1 MVRTSCSI
9 LLQAL
14 QYISPV
20 QMKTWPQITTHTPVQ
35 PYHTDTKYNILL
47 ILIQVHFL
55 GEESHSPKTPLLKL
69 CASEFPGEENHQASK
84 GKGGLALGWP
94 PALGMVR
101 CPLVA

>member
-20 QMKTWPQITTHTPVQ
+20 QVKTCPQITTHTPVQ
-35 PYHTDTKYNILL
+35 PHRTDTKYNIIM
-47 ILIQVHFL
+47 ILMQVHFL

-69 CASEFPGEENHQASK
+69 CASESSGEEKHQASK
-84 GKGGLALGWP
+84 GKGAWPLGGRRP
-94 PALGMVR
+94 
-101 CPLVA
+101 